1 MELQSDKPT
10 LHKLVCRYPESV
22 LIYITYVLGF
32 FNTCIST
39 NCLKVATSRTA
50 KQWVKVLVNC

>member
-1 MELQSDKPT
+1 LELQSDKPT

-32 FNTCIST
+32 FASVLLQI
-39 NCLKVATSRTA
+39 VSRL
-50 KQWVKVLVNC
+50 QPLELPSNGLSFW